1 LACGRRPGRRAHGGR
16 GVQSDSSSSPARPQ
30 CRSGMTG
37 GPRLSAAAGAR
48 EWAVGW
54 AAVRH
59 WAAVAQVSQSK
70 QLEGRWRT
78 SGCWAANKNGPEEGK
93 AEGEEEKGF
102 DQFEKSTSK

>member
-1 LACGRRPGRRAHGGR
+1 VHTAGAACSRTRARVRLGHSAG
-16 GVQSDSSSSPARPQ
+16 
-30 CRSGMTG
+30 SGMTG
-37 GPRLSAAAGAR
+37 GPRLSAAAGAK

-59 WAAVAQVSQSK
+59 WAAVAQASQSK
-70 QLEGRWRT
+70 QLEGRQRT